1 MTYRLRARDKKRKMK
16 KCTVRRTKNI
26 LIGTTD
32 FSPKR
37 ITSPKYKRETGL
49 SLRAQSEREPRKGKE
64 REAGKMGK
72 TEQSRKEQPKM
83 R

>member
-1 MTYRLRARDKKRKMK
+1 MTYRSRAHDKKREMK

-37 ITSPKYKRETGL
+37 ITSPNYKRETGV
-49 SLRAQSEREPRKGKE
+49 SLRAPREREPRKGKE

-72 TEQSRKEQPKM
+72 TERSRNGRPKK